1 MVAFRYQ
8 LVPQKPLDV
17 NDNGS
22 GRSSY
27 NDSEGRAVELL
38 TNRVLSNED
47 SVQVKRHSSGGQI
60 NRWTLVA
67 IITTLANLFASAW
80 LLFIGTTQFPADAS
94 KTLRVGDQFYGLSGS
109 LQGGLMGPSTS
120 PLTTFPTLL
129 QQIDYNNPNFVYP
142 NDPRRYRSYFGVI
155 SPEDR
160 PLYISSSVSTVAQFR
175 IRDYWMGRCTLKIA
189 LPLDRKFASN
199 SSMPSLQRERDWIGF
214 TGAVRLTIW
223 TLEIPKNIQSLWL
236 NPRTLNAR
244 TRPSRGRKFAEV
256 YIEAGSDF
264 RSEPFSCK
272 RDSVISFELSCEDCV
287 LDVWQDK
294 QMPPVG
300 LSLEQHFGAQ

>member
-1 MVAFRYQ
+1 MKRWRWEIRYLRCYRDGARSFLAASKSQRGWCIDLDKTAAFLRAATPFT
-8 LVPQKPLDV
+8 LPLLLRTIPAKHVRIVTHRTDKAWPLCTTEKGWEPLNR
-17 NDNGS
+17 NDQGV
-22 GRSSY
+22 GVYGKARAWRSS
-27 NDSEGRAVELL
+27 
-38 TNRVLSNED
+38 
-47 SVQVKRHSSGGQI
+47 
-60 NRWTLVA
+60 
-67 IITTLANLFASAW
+67 
-80 LLFIGTTQFPADAS
+80 
-94 KTLRVGDQFYGLSGS
+94 
-109 LQGGLMGPSTS
+109 
-120 PLTTFPTLL
+120 FPTLL